1 MVSIVLVSH
10 SRALVQALERL
21 TQQVS
26 SAHLAIAI
34 AGGVGENHR
43 ELGTNALDIAEAIK
57 NVYTPHG
64 VLVLMDL
71 GSAILSAEM
80 ALELLPPEWREHIR
94 FCPAPIVEGAIS
106 AAIQASL
113 GSDLAT
119 VYTEALTSLRPKQE
133 QLQTEP
139 ATRQAPTHNLPPDH
153 EITLTLRN
161 QHGLHARPAARF
173 VQTAARY
180 NAQISVSN
188 LTNGRGPASA
198 RSLNAIAA
206 LVALKNHTIRIQA
219 NGAQAQE
226 ALEALQNLIDD
237 NFGEVDSAPKSP
249 TAPETPSASPQETNG
264 GLQVIPISEGFAC
277 APKIIYQPPTPQIP
291 THPAQDPAAEW
302 HSLQT
307 ACAQV
312 AAQIETRRQQI
323 SRSLGSEQAAIFDAH
338 LLILNDPE
346 MQAHASR
353 AIFEQRQNAAL
364 AWHTATQ
371 NAAQT
376 YRTLED
382 EYLRQRAADVLD
394 VAAQVTLQLLGVSP
408 EKLHFDTPIILV
420 ADELTPTQTAQLD
433 LNNIHGIATI
443 SGGPTSHSAILA
455 RSLGIPAVS
464 GIPAEMLRSDA
475 ETLALN
481 GTRGILW
488 RNPTFEQQENIQ
500 QQRNQWLAQRAE
512 QLQSSHQ
519 PAETIDGHPIEIV
532 ANIGSLA
539 DARAALNYGAEGV
552 GLLRTEFLFLTRSQA
567 PTEDEQTET
576 LLQIGAALQGK
587 PVIVR
592 TLDVGGD
599 KPLPYIP
606 MPSEANPF
614 LGVRAIRLSQQRP
627 DLFQSQ
633 IRAILRAAAE
643 YPFRVMFPMV
653 ADGSEIQWARTQLEL
668 AHQALQAAGI
678 PHAERIETGIMVEIP
693 SAALIA
699 QHLARDVDFFSIGT
713 NDLTQYTL
721 AAERGSPA
729 LANLADGLHPA
740 VLRLIKS
747 VIDGAHRYGKWVGV
761 CGELAGDPLAVPV
774 LLGMGI
780 DELSLNAAGIPRVKE
795 IIRNVRYTAA
805 QGLAA
810 ECLRA
815 ANAQECRTAAE
826 KFAKRD
832 KNKKK

>member
-10 SRALVQALERL
+10 SRALAEALEHL

-26 SAHLAIAI
+26 SAQLAIAI

-57 NVYTPHG
+57 SVYTPRG

-80 ALELLPPEWREHIR
+80 ALELLPVEWREHIR

-119 VYTEALTSLRPKQE
+119 VYAEALTSLQPKQE

-139 ATRQAPTHNLPPDH
+139 ATRQTPTQNLAP
-153 EITLTLRN
+153 EYQITLTLRN
-161 QHGLHARPAARF
+161 KHGLHARPAARF

-219 NGAQAQE
+219 SGAQAQQ
-226 ALEALQNLIDD
+226 ALQALQNLVDD
-237 NFGEVDSAPKSP
+237 NFGEVDSTPEAPA
-249 TAPETPSASPQETNG
+249 APQTPSASPQETNG
-264 GLQVIPISEGFAC
+264 GLQVLPISEGFAC
-277 APKIIYQPPTPQIP
+277 APKATYQPPTPQIP
-291 THPAQDPAAEW
+291 THPAEDPAVEW
-302 HSLQT
+302 HRLQT

-312 AAQIETRRQQI
+312 AAQIETRRRQMN
-323 SRSLGSEQAAIFDAH
+323 RTLGAEQAAIFDAH

-353 AIFEQRQNAAL
+353 AIFEQHQNAAL
-364 AWHTATQ
+364 AWYTATQ

-394 VAAQVTLQLLGVSP
+394 VAVQVLLQLLGVSP
-408 EKLHFDTPIILV
+408 QKLHFDTPVILI

-433 LNNIHGIATI
+433 LNNIHGIATV

-464 GIPAEMLRSDA
+464 GIPAEMLRSGS
-475 ETLALN
+475 ETLALD

-488 RNPTFEQQENIQ
+488 RNPDTEQQEKIQ
-500 QQRNQWLAQRAE
+500 QQRAQWLAQRAE

-519 PAETIDGHPIEIV
+519 PAQTIDGHQIEIV
-532 ANIGSLA
+532 ANIGSVA
-539 DARAALNYGAEGV
+539 DARTALKYGAEGV
-552 GLLRTEFLFLTRSQA
+552 GLLRTEFLFLTRNDA

-587 PVIVR
+587 PIIVR

-599 KPLPYIP
+599 KPLPYVS
-606 MPSEANPF
+606 MPPEANPF

-627 DLFQSQ
+627 DLFQTQ

-653 ADGSEIQWARTQLEL
+653 ADAAEIKWARIQMED

-699 QHLARDVDFFSIGT
+699 QHLAREVDFFSIGT

-729 LANLADGLHPA
+729 LANLADALHPA

-747 VIDGAHRYGKWVGV
+747 VIEGAHRYGKWVGV

-774 LLGMGI
+774 LLGMGV

-795 IIRNVRYTAA
+795 IIRNMRYTAA

-815 ANAQECRTAAE
+815 ANAQECRAAAD

-832 KNKKK
+832 KDKR